1 MQPYRYKIIHIAGS
15 KNIADSLSRLFNENV
30 IKNAQNDDSI
40 DEYVNL
46 IVKYATPIA
55 LTTREIEKANNADKE
70 LRNLRNC
77 ILSNDWL
84 KLDCKSYLPVRSE
97 LTTIGFIVLRGT
109 RIVIPSE
116 LREHVLKLAH
126 KGHPG
131 IVMMKKRL
139 RSKVWWPGIDNDCE

>member
-1 MQPYRYKIIHIAGS
+1 M
-15 KNIADSLSRLFNENV
+15 
-30 IKNAQNDDSI
+30 IKNAENDDSI

-55 LTTREIEKANNADKE
+55 LTTREIEKASNADKE

-77 ILSNDWL
+77 MLSNDWL
-84 KLDCKSYLPVRSE
+84 KLVCTCKSYLPVRSE

-116 LREHVLKLAH
+116 LREHVL
-126 KGHPG
+126 
-131 IVMMKKRL
+131 
-139 RSKVWWPGIDNDCE
+139 